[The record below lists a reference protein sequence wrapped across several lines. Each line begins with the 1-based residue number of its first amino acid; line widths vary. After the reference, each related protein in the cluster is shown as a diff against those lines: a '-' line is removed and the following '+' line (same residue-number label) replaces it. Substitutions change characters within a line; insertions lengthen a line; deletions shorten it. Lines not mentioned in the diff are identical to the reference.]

1 MARELILRKGAA
13 QLVVEID
20 LATFSDLTGTLA
32 DAAADLDDL
41 LLQRVALAR
50 EVRLPLGQR
59 RVAVLLQDL
68 PDLGQLFLAL
78 LFELDLH
85 DADSVGELAP
95 LLVADRGLNLN
106 ELLMGDLAPTP
117 GAVVGFQC
125 HFSSPC
131 KSLFV
136 LLRPSATLC
145 QPKAPSKHPPERGRG
160 RDGRRKRAETTIVR
174 LYKWWS

>member
-32 DAAADLDDL
+32 DAAADLNDL

-50 EVRLPLGQR
+50 EVRLPLCQR
-59 RVAVLLQDL
+59 RIAVLLQDL

-85 DADSVGELAP
+85 DADGVGELAP

-106 ELLMGDLAPTP
+106 ELLMGDLAAIP
-117 GAVVGFQC
+117 GAVVRGFEC
-125 HFSSPC
+125 HLRVLVCHCLYFY
-131 KSLFV
+131 V
-136 LLRPSATLC
+136 LLLPYVNR
-145 QPKAPSKHPPERGRG
+145 KAPSKHPPERG
-160 RDGRRKRAETTIVR
+160 
-174 LYKWWS
+174 

>member
-20 LATFSDLTGTLA
+20 LATFGDLAGAFA

-41 LLQRVALAR
+41 LLQRVTLAR
-50 EVRLPLGQR
+50 EVRLPFGQR

-78 LFELDLH
+78 LFELDFH
-85 DADSVGELAP
+85 DTDGVGELAP

-106 ELLMGDLAPTP
+106 ELLVGDLAPTP

-125 HFSSPC
+125 HRSSPSE
-131 KSLFV
+131 SLFV
-136 LLRPSATLC
+136 LLAPSATLC
-145 QPKAPSKHPPERGRG
+145 QPERALKAS
-160 RDGRRKRAETTIVR
+160 
-174 LYKWWS
+174 S